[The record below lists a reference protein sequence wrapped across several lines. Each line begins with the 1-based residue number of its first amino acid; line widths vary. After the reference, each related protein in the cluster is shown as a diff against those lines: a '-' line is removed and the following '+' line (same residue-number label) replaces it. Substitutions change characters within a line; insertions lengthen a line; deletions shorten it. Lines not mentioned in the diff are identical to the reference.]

1 MARDYKDSP
10 QTRSSGKP
18 IVTGIIIGLL
28 LGLLIAVGVVMFI
41 NRSASPYRVTPE
53 SGDKAKASDK
63 KASDAIKPLQSDQ
76 GTATAGKAADK
87 PRFDF
92 YEILPG
98 DKDAAKT
105 AKENAVPP
113 EKTIQPPEKT
123 AMAAPSAKPAETA
136 PIRKETVFLQ
146 AGAFQS
152 VTDADNQKA
161 KLALLGFEANVASA
175 QVAGKGTLYRVRIG
189 PYQSTAEANKAAG
202 VLSQS
207 GVATSLIKGDTPP
220 N

>member
-10 QTRSSGKP
+10 QRTTRGIGHP

-28 LGLLIAVGVVMFI
+28 LGLVIAVAVVLFI
-41 NRSASPYRVTPE
+41 NRSTSPYKVGTD
-53 SGDKAKASDK
+53 SADKAKPFEK
-63 KASDAIKPLQSDQ
+63 KAADAIKPLKSDQ
-76 GTATAGKAADK
+76 STGGTDAKPAEK

-105 AKENAVPP
+105 AKENAAKPI
-113 EKTIQPPEKT
+113 EKPV
-123 AMAAPSAKPAETA
+123 APVLTPTPAKPAEAVPTL
-136 PIRKETVFLQ
+136 KESVFLQ
-146 AGAFQS
+146 AGAYQS
-152 VTDADNQKA
+152 VSDADNQKA

-189 PYQSTAEANKAAG
+189 PYKSMAEATKAAG
-202 VLSQS
+202 ALSQS
-207 GVATSLIKGDTPP
+207 GVATSVIKGETQT